1 MQQCIRVLVSLSP
14 LLLLIAFGSTGS
26 AQNPYTPAPQ
36 FCADPKVSSLCPI
49 IPGNIGNDQAL
60 KNGVGYQGLINRHP
74 QSPAGDVQ
82 TPFDNLSWQTF
93 VALNWAANGE
103 SAAPEQGLQS
113 GGARVWQT
121 WARPG
126 DVFRG
131 TSIQADCKSAR
142 IDDEPVFSFASNGQG
157 KEVAQHEEIIQA
169 ATGDPLIDVDGNWT
183 IYERRLNTIEITYLQ
198 APGGNKQWN
207 LTTAAGQKAFLAASP
222 PQKVNFPDFT
232 TTKSTGAIE
241 IKAAWRVLDLKNHPD
256 DAKRFYVIH
265 ALLAVAPDLVKPAGK
280 LCAQVDLGLV
290 AMHIIQKNA
299 PLGNNL
305 LPSWFWTTFEHVDNA
320 PLAAAPCDVTKP
332 TECKLGTVKSSPDL
346 QSCPPLPPDRT
357 APEYSYFTKTF
368 RQLIPPLAVNQPP
381 QASPGGKFF
390 WSRERPFAANYLK
403 SVGGKKIGTQV
414 ARCWNIYQTTDEL
427 NTQWQRALAKVGSV
441 FSHYMLVST
450 QWGTTYETQMKLPL
464 DAAPNLLSN
473 TVVETYMQNAY
484 DPNDGFGTGSCV
496 SCHNVATFRKSKVST
511 DFSFLP
517 DMVQPEQ
524 LRRAPLFQP
533 AH

>member
-1 MQQCIRVLVSLSP
+1 MQQCIRVLFLLSP

-26 AQNPYTPAPQ
+26 AQNPYTPTPQ
-36 FCADPKVSSLCPI
+36 FCVDGGASLCPT
-49 IPGNIGNDQAL
+49 IPGNIGEDPAL

-74 QSPAGDVQ
+74 QSAAGDVQ
-82 TPFDNLSWQTF
+82 TAFDNLSWQTF
-93 VALNWAANGE
+93 VALNWAAKSEG
-103 SAAPEQGLQS
+103 APPDQGLQS
-113 GGARVWQT
+113 SGARVWQT
-121 WARPG
+121 WARPA
-126 DVFRG
+126 DVFKG
-131 TSIQADCKSAR
+131 TPTHAECTR
-142 IDDEPVFSFASNGQG
+142 ISDEQVFSFASNGQG

-169 ATGDPLIDVDGNWT
+169 ATGDPLIDIDGNWT
-183 IYERRLNTIEITYLQ
+183 IYERRLNTIEISYLQ

-222 PQKVNFPDFT
+222 SQKVNFPDFNA
-232 TTKSTGAIE
+232 TKSTGAIE
-241 IKAAWRVLDLKNHPD
+241 IKAAWRVLDLKKHPE

-299 PLGNNL
+299 PQGNNL
-305 LPSWFWTTFEHVDNA
+305 LASWFWTTFEHVDNA
-320 PLAAAPCDVTKP
+320 PTAAEPCDVTAP
-332 TECKLGTVKSSPDL
+332 TKCKLGTVKINPEL
-346 QSCPPLPPDRT
+346 QSCPPPPPDAT
-357 APEYSYFTKTF
+357 APDYSYFNKDVPK
-368 RQLIPPLAVNQPP
+368 LIPPLPVNQPP
-381 QASPGGKFF
+381 KASAGGKFF
-390 WSRERPFAANYLK
+390 WSRQQPFAANYLK
-403 SVGGKKIGTQV
+403 SVGGKRIGTQV
-414 ARCWNIYQTTDEL
+414 ARCWNIYETTGQL
-427 NTQWQRALAKVGSV
+427 NTQWQAALAKVGSV

-450 QWGTTYETQMKLPL
+450 QWGTTYETQMNLPK

-496 SCHNVATFRKSKVST
+496 SCHDVATFRKSQVST

-517 DMVQPEQ
+517 GMVQPEQ

-533 AH
+533 AR

>member
-1 MQQCIRVLVSLSP
+1 MQRCVRVLFLLSP
-14 LLLLIAFGSTGS
+14 VFLLIAFGSTGS
-26 AQNPYTPAPQ
+26 AQNPYTPTPI
-36 FCADPKVSSLCPI
+36 FCVNGGAALCPI
-49 IPGNIGNDQAL
+49 IPGNIGDDPAL
-60 KNGVGYQGLINRHP
+60 IRGVGYQGLINRI
-74 QSPAGDVQ
+74 PASFNGDVQ

-93 VALNWAANGE
+93 VALNWAAKSV
-103 SAAPEQGLQS
+103 SAPPEQGLQS

-126 DVFRG
+126 DVFKG
-131 TSIQADCKSAR
+131 PSKQANCTLVG
-142 IDDEPVFSFASNGQG
+142 DEPVFSFASNGQG

-169 ATGDPLIDVDGNWT
+169 ATGDPLIDIDGNWT
-183 IYERRLNTIEITYLQ
+183 IYERRLNTIEISYLQ

-222 PQKVNFPDFT
+222 PQKVNFPDFNA
-232 TTKSTGAIE
+232 TKSTGAIE
-241 IKAAWRVLDLKNHPD
+241 IKAAWRVLDLKKHPD

-299 PLGNNL
+299 PQGNNL
-305 LPSWFWTTFEHVDNA
+305 LASWFWTTFEHVDNA
-320 PLAAAPCDVTKP
+320 PTAAQPCDVTDP
-332 TECKLGTVKSSPDL
+332 TKCKLGTVEGNPEL
-346 QSCPPLPPDRT
+346 QSCPPPPPPPG
-357 APEYSYFTKTF
+357 APDYSYFNKDV
-368 RQLIPPLAVNQPP
+368 PPGPVNAPP
-381 QASPGGKFF
+381 TASSGGKFF
-390 WSRERPFAANYLK
+390 WSRQQPFAANYLK
-403 SVGGKKIGTQV
+403 PVGGKAIGTQV
-414 ARCWNIYQTTDEL
+414 ARCWSIYQTTAEL
-427 NTQWQRALAKVGSV
+427 NTQWQDALAKVGSV
-441 FSHYMLVST
+441 FSHYELIST

-464 DAAPNLLSN
+464 DGAPNLLSN

-496 SCHNVATFRKSKVST
+496 SCHHVATFRKSTVST

-517 DMVQPEQ
+517 GMVQPEE